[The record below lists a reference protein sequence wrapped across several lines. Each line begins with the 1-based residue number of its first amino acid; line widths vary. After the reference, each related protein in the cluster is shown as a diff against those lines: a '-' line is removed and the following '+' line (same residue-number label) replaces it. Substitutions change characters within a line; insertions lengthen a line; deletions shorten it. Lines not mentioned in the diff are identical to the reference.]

1 MVIVDKKKKIKNRT
15 RQFGTSLCPRVV
27 VSKSNTA
34 IYCQLIDDS
43 VKNGGKVLAFCSS
56 KQLDRS
62 RKNCNISLS
71 RTVGENMGKK
81 IVALGY
87 KSIVFDRSSYV
98 YHGKVAALAEGIRSQ
113 NIKF

>member
-1 MVIVDKKKKIKNRT
+1 MVIVDKKKKIKKRT
-15 RQFGTSLCPRVV
+15 RQIGTSTCPRVV

-43 VKNGGKVLAFCSS
+43 VEKGGKVLAFCSS
-56 KQLDRS
+56 KQLNS
-62 RKNCNISLS
+62 SKKNCNINSAKI
-71 RTVGENMGKK
+71 VGENMGKK
-81 IVALGY
+81 IAGLGY